1 MMRIIAGQYR
11 GHPLKAPKGPQT
23 RPTASRLREAL
34 FNICQNRIDGAR
46 FLDLYA
52 GSGAMGFE
60 ALSRG
65 AHSAAFIDTHKES
78 IQCIEAN
85 AASLQVQSQT
95 QVFRGEAIA
104 TLARLEKQRDAF
116 DIIYADPPYQT
127 RDPRTSMLYSEQII
141 HWIDTHEL
149 LGPEG
154 VLFIEEDFRFQP
166 HMEHLT
172 SLVLKD
178 SRRFGQA
185 ALQQYQ
191 KKNGQKMDS
200 K

>member
-11 GHPLKAPKGPQT
+11 GQRLKAPKGPQT

-34 FNICQNRIDGAR
+34 FNICQNRIERAR

-65 AHSAAFIDTHKES
+65 AESAVFIDAHKEA

-85 AASLQVQSQT
+85 AASLQVQSQI

-104 TLARLEKQRDAF
+104 TLAWLEKQGDPF
-116 DIIYADPPYQT
+116 DIIYADPP
-127 RDPRTSMLYSEQII
+127 
-141 HWIDTHEL
+141 
-149 LGPEG
+149 
-154 VLFIEEDFRFQP
+154 
-166 HMEHLT
+166 
-172 SLVLKD
+172 
-178 SRRFGQA
+178 
-185 ALQQYQ
+185 
-191 KKNGQKMDS
+191 
-200 K
+200 